1 MRFIRSFVNS
11 IFGAAAWAALSYL
24 FIAICVGE
32 PAEVGETKLARAA
45 TAWVGIAVGLASIVH
60 RIVAW
65 GDRGLPVIGALLV
78 VPTGVVVLTI
88 PDVDWKIRLALSI
101 GFVAEAILAFDAARL
116 RRRLVAADV
125 PIAFSRIPGWV
136 VIFAASPFVIASL
149 ALLTRVAPLALGYLL
164 VTTALGVVGLRLA
177 VIDKLR
183 AAEDQAGTLRVREST
198 LHLVEFL
205 GGWPGALIGQYG
217 VRHKTVKA
225 SYRRARLIAILL
237 HVGVIGGVAFLWIRF
252 V

>member
-1 MRFIRSFVNS
+1 MRFIRSYVNS
-11 IFGAAAWAALSYL
+11 IFGAAAWAALTFL
-24 FIAICVGE
+24 FIAICTGE
-32 PAEVGETKLARAA
+32 RPEVGETKLARAA
-45 TAWVGIAVGLASIVH
+45 IAWVGIAVGLASIVH

-65 GDRGLPVIGALLV
+65 SDRGLPVIAALLV
-78 VPTGVVVLTI
+78 VPTGVVLLTI
-88 PDVDWKIRLALSI
+88 PDVGWPIRLAISI

-116 RRRLVAADV
+116 RQRLVAAEV
-125 PIAFSRIPGWV
+125 PMAFSRMPGWV
-136 VIFAASPFVIASL
+136 VIFAASPFVVASI
-149 ALLTRVAPLALGYLL
+149 ALLTPISPLALGYLL
-164 VTTALGVVGLRLA
+164 VTTVLGVIGIRLS

-225 SYRRARLIAILL
+225 SYRRARLVAILL
-237 HVGVIGGVAFLWIRF
+237 HVVVVSAVAYLWVRFL
-252 V
+252 